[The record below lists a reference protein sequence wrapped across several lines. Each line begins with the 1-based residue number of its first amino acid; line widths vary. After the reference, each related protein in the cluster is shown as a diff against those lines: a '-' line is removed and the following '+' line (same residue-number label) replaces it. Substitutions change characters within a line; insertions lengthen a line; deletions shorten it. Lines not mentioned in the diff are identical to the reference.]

1 MKRIGTVTVV
11 TLVMLVT
18 ATILLL
24 YSKQIK
30 STMATSSSSQQDSQ
44 VIMGHMTNQTER
56 AELGRATWKFLHT
69 MMARYPENP
78 TEQERESLKEFMF
91 LFSKLYPCG
100 ECARHFNQMITQY
113 PPQTSSRAAASQWL
127 CAMHNNVNERLK
139 KPLFDCSNIEAKY
152 PCGCSE

>member
-30 STMATSSSSQQDSQ
+30 STMATSPSSQQDSH

-56 AELGRATWKFLHT
+56 LYTLIEGNILL
-69 MMARYPENP
+69 
-78 TEQERESLKEFMF
+78 LKHLSF
-91 LFSKLYPCG
+91 
-100 ECARHFNQMITQY
+100 Q
-113 PPQTSSRAAASQWL
+113 
-127 CAMHNNVNERLK
+127 
-139 KPLFDCSNIEAKY
+139 
-152 PCGCSE
+152 

>member
-30 STMATSSSSQQDSQ
+30 STMATSSSSQQDSH

-56 AELGRATWKFLHT
+56 LYTL
-69 MMARYPENP
+69 
-78 TEQERESLKEFMF
+78 TEGNVLLLKHLSF
-91 LFSKLYPCG
+91 
-100 ECARHFNQMITQY
+100 Q
-113 PPQTSSRAAASQWL
+113 
-127 CAMHNNVNERLK
+127 
-139 KPLFDCSNIEAKY
+139 
-152 PCGCSE
+152 